1 MLFIFAFIAFILE
14 ITNEYNTAK
23 KKQKKTNK
31 QKIISLKGGVQ
42 NILLNNLALN
52 ESNLPGV
59 WQTIGNIH
67 L

>member
-1 MLFIFAFIAFILE
+1 MLFIFAFIVFILE

-59 WQTIGNIH
+59 WQTTGNIH